1 MILSRATATLAALAF
16 AVCLL
21 PAIRVLSIVDGTSLS
36 QAFSDP
42 ERTVLLATTSLMIAV
57 GTLVLSLGI
66 GVPMGF
72 VAFRSDLPWRRL
84 LIAAGIVATCVPLYL
99 STAAWMT
106 VFELPFWLNKPRSA
120 IWIQG
125 VAFIPLV
132 MLISGVCFRRV
143 DPDLEDLTALDTTAS
158 GVVRHVTIKQAAWGI
173 AIAGLSVLTLTV
185 ADITVTDI
193 LVIRSY
199 AEETFSQFKLGSG
212 PKRAAAVSLPLI
224 LVTAGLLFALWNLTA
239 RFAKRTVSAA
249 DRPPRMFPLGGARI
263 PAAVAAALV
272 CLAFFA
278 TPFLHLTLTTGG
290 PGNFAQAFWDLRRE
304 LLETL
309 ITVPATATLA
319 TAVALPVAWATVR
332 RGRWRYAILPAMA
345 LLLAVPAPLVGIGII
360 ELLNHPGI
368 LGRIYD
374 SRLGLI
380 YGQTVRV
387 IPIAVLVLLPAIL
400 AIPREHEDVA
410 RINGA
415 NWLQLMTY
423 TVAPMAKS
431 GIVIA
436 WCLAAV
442 LAVSE
447 LGASALIYPPGHTTL
462 TVRFFTLIHYGVY
475 PSVAA
480 MCLMLLTVAAIP
492 AGIIAWRLGREG

>member
-1 MILSRATATLAALAF
+1 MILSRAIAILAALAF
-16 AVCLL
+16 ALCLL
-21 PAIRVLSIVDGTSLS
+21 PALRVVSIIDATSFS

-42 ERTVLLATTSLMIAV
+42 GRSIELATTSLMIAA
-57 GTLVLSLGI
+57 GTLLLSLGV
-66 GVPMGF
+66 GVPLGF
-72 VAFRSDLPWRRL
+72 AAFRSDLPGRRL
-84 LIAAGIVATCVPLYL
+84 LITAAIVGACVPLYL

-106 VFELPFWLNKPRSA
+106 VFDLPFWLNKPRSA
-120 IWIQG
+120 MWIQG

-132 MLISGVCFRRV
+132 MLISGICFRRV
-143 DPDLEDLTALDTTAS
+143 DPDLEDLTALDTTAA
-158 GVVRHVTIKQAAWGI
+158 GVVRHVTLKQAAWGI
-173 AIAGLSVLTLTV
+173 VIAGLSVLTLTV

-212 PKRAAAVSLPLI
+212 PRRAAAVSLPLI
-224 LVTAGLLFALWNLTA
+224 IITTVLLLVLWQLTSRLA
-239 RFAKRTVSAA
+239 ARTVSAA
-249 DRPPRMFPLGGARI
+249 DRVPRVFPLGGVRVA
-263 PAAVAAALV
+263 AAVAAALV

-278 TPFLHLTLTTGG
+278 TPFLHLAAATGG
-290 PGNFAQAFWDLRRE
+290 PGNFAKAFGDLRRE

-319 TAVALPVAWATVR
+319 TAIALPVAWAMVR
-332 RGRWRYAILPAMA
+332 CQRWRYVILPAMA
-345 LLLAVPAPLVGIGII
+345 LLMAVPAPLIGIGII
-360 ELLNHPGI
+360 ELLNHPGA
-368 LGRIYD
+368 LGKIYD
-374 SRLGLI
+374 SRLTLI
-380 YGQTVRV
+380 YGQAVRV
-387 IPIAVLVLLPAIL
+387 LPFAILVLLPAML
-400 AIPREHEDVA
+400 AIPQEHEDVA

-415 NWLQLMTY
+415 TWLQVMTY
-423 TVAPMAKS
+423 TVAPMVRSAL
-431 GIVIA
+431 ILA

-480 MCLMLLTVAAIP
+480 MCLMLLTVAAVP
-492 AGIIAWRLGREG
+492 AGFIASRLKFDG